1 MGGVGSGGSRY
12 RPNLGRSGMRKPKRS
27 GRFRCTTGPTT
38 TMFVRI
44 GVQEL
49 AQLKA
54 QAAAEGLMMSVVVRG
69 LVKDYLEETCE

>member
-1 MGGVGSGGSRY
+1 
-12 RPNLGRSGMRKPKRS
+12 
-27 GRFRCTTGPTT
+27 
-38 TMFVRI
+38 MFVRI